1 MKPSASVVII
11 PPIQMPNRNRSIA
24 TSCKSMNVDGRDLQ
38 ESNVYPQRWNK
49 LPVNVN
55 TFGAK
60 LLDADHL

>member
-1 MKPSASVVII
+1 MKPSASVVIM
-11 PPIQMPNRNRSIA
+11 PPIQRPNRNRSIA
-24 TSCKSMNVDGRDLQ
+24 TPGNSVDVDGRDLQ